1 MSLCPCSCNP
11 MCGCECHAAERDRRL
26 DEDQAFEEA
35 LHEIARTLDAR
46 WTTDDKVLRRIFRA
60 GIERGL
66 RLRGYCEDKDA

>member
-1 MSLCPCSCNP
+1 MTRTPESS
-11 MCGCECHAAERDRRL
+11 GQQ

-60 GIERGL
+60 GIERGTEM
-66 RLRGYCEDKDA
+66 RGCCEKKDA